1 MGTYEDYPF
10 FSAKG
15 QQIMLDIFNGIYQ
28 TDPNDA
34 TTIQDTDEKQMVSHY
49 MKNKVGI
56 VYNIRKFLSSYSPVT
71 PDNSYDSGIYICDPS
86 MGGCGRR
93 DFIYNWEFVD
103 FGVYGNMKTWRGNVD
118 LLRNTM
124 NGQSGFLVMTR
135 VRCNSY
141 VVCKDCG
148 EQWATQNSGAGV
160 CIYCNSSNVEKRGC
174 GKESY
179 SKHFVKEQNVSNL
192 QAESQ
197 NMVESQKYVW
207 QILSKGKTAKL
218 DNGKPF
224 AYRLTYSSPA
234 YDRQINSFEEA
245 CEYIPNLE
253 VGYQIGAYKRPYGF
267 TCDTCDHERFFP
279 PPSTS
284 YPFGRP
290 MSQNDVDTNWS
301 SNPNQ
306 PQTGGIY
313 MGIGKNGTNRCTE
326 AGCSG
331 NYLPNMGWVIGHP
344 KVLGP
349 TREYKP
355 EYVADM
361 FQQQIARAANAT
373 PSRYPISAMRHAFTE
388 DPKIICTAH
397 QSSRGEA
404 GMPVLWADNAQSRCM
419 VCGNQRDYDMS
430 GQQCAGMSAN
440 NWQCG
445 IGGTAKGANMGNKWD
460 VLPPG
465 RKTDYCKD
473 CTTSDPANFKQFKG
487 VGGRPFLFPRK
498 KLVISA
504 KKDGGFLT
512 TKDVT
517 GRPIRNKPVWAIYL
531 DSKDSDDYRFGLSLA
546 GIHTSAIVPT
556 SLDQIRTQDPGG
568 GSSLGITCKYDPIM
582 MPDGSTQ
589 NKTNTPTTPPP
600 QGCCQLPNGTAM
612 MSTEDVCIASKGTYM
627 GDGVTCLEAK
637 IQAGATQTG
646 PCSGVTWSGLTFM
659 IAEGR
664 AQHAFKN
671 SKNRWVDESVP
682 CRSYRDPANPNTPL
696 NAPVTYPRFIFGP
709 NYDPRT
715 QTTPPT
721 LDAAR
726 RYEWCDDRTHVICD
740 PFHTGSLSTVTSNT
754 GGQIGITLHDI
765 TSLGHID
772 DPSEGRLAYIK
783 CKTCEKIYKRGKS
796 IASRHAPD
804 KKKLTP
810 YPSSDWTL
818 IGGGKDLQDAY
829 DRGVYYPGMAVLMFR
844 KGKGQIRIK
853 DSSALK
859 DIPTA
864 VSNYLATMQ
873 KIIDN
878 APDEKTQAQQLKA
891 HRDNFPIQTPK
902 PRQYSLEAF
911 KDELAIEQT
920 GQSGLIPGF
929 WNWMHVPADKEG
941 SRKMN
946 EAKGNVVIL

>member
-34 TTIQDTDEKQMVSHY
+34 TTIQDADEKQMVSHF
-49 MKNKVGI
+49 MKNKPGI
-56 VYNIRKFLSSYSPVT
+56 VFNIRKFLSSYSPVN
-71 PDNSYDSGIYICDPS
+71 PDQSYDSGIYICDPS

-118 LLRNTM
+118 LLKNTM

-135 VRCNSY
+135 VRCNPY

-148 EQWATQNSGAGV
+148 EQWATQQSGAGV

-179 SKHFVKEQNVSNL
+179 AKHFVKEQNVSNL
-192 QAESQ
+192 QAETQ
-197 NMVESQKYVW
+197 DMVESQKYVM
-207 QILSKGKTAKL
+207 QIQSKGTTSKL

-253 VGYQIGAYKRPYGF
+253 VGYVIGAFKRPYGF
-267 TCDTCDHERFFP
+267 TCNTCDHERYFP

-290 MSQNDVDTNWS
+290 MTESEVDLSPTNNIS
-301 SNPNQ
+301 M

-313 MGIGKNGTNRCTE
+313 QAIGKNGTNRCTE

-331 NYLPNMGWVIGHP
+331 NYLPNMGWEIGQP

-349 TREYKP
+349 TKEYKP
-355 EYVADM
+355 EYATHIQH
-361 FQQQIARAANAT
+361 QQFARGANAL
-373 PSRYPISAMRHAFTE
+373 PSRYPISAMRHAFTM

-397 QSSRGEA
+397 NSYNGLA
-404 GMPVLWADNAQSRCM
+404 GMPSLWSDNAISRCL
-419 VCGNQRDYDMS
+419 VCGNQMDYDMT
-430 GQQCAGMSAN
+430 GRNCGGLPEN

-445 IGGTAKGANMGNKWD
+445 VGGTAKGANMGQKWD

-465 RKTDYCKD
+465 RKMDQCPQCKD
-473 CTTSDPANFKQFKG
+473 QTDPVNLQEFKG
-487 VGGRPFLFPRK
+487 AGGRPFLFPRK
-498 KLVISA
+498 KLIISA
-504 KKDGGFLT
+504 KQDGGFLT
-512 TKDVT
+512 KSDVT
-517 GRPIRNKPVWAIYL
+517 GRAIRNKPVWAIYL
-531 DSKDSDDYRFGLSLA
+531 DSRDSDDYRFGLSLA

-568 GSSLGITCKYDPIM
+568 QSALGIKCEHDPVM
-582 MPDGSTQ
+582 MPNGTTQ
-589 NKTNTPTTPPP
+589 NNTGTPTTPDP

-612 MSTEDVCIASKGTYM
+612 MSTEDVCTAASGTYM
-627 GDGVTCLEAK
+627 GDGVTCVEAK

-664 AQHAFKN
+664 SQHAFKN

-682 CRSYRDPANPNTPL
+682 CRSYRDPTAPSSPL
-696 NAPVTYPRFIFGP
+696 SAPITYPRFISGP

-721 LDAAR
+721 LDVAR
-726 RYEWCDDRTHVICD
+726 RYEWCNDRTHVICD

-754 GGQIGITLHDI
+754 GGEIGITLHDI
-765 TSLGHID
+765 TQVGQID
-772 DPSEGRLAYIK
+772 DPSQGRMAMIK
-783 CKTCEKIYKRGKS
+783 CKTCEQIYKRGKS
-796 IASRHAPD
+796 ITQKHAPD
-804 KKKLTP
+804 KNKLTP
-810 YPSSDWTL
+810 YPSTDWTL

-829 DRGVYYPGMAVLMFR
+829 ERNVYYPGIAVLMFR
-844 KGKGQIRIK
+844 KGKGQIRVQGWK
-853 DSSALK
+853 DRN
-859 DIPTA
+859 T
-864 VSNYLATMQ
+864 
-873 KIIDN
+873 
-878 APDEKTQAQQLKA
+878 PDLL
-891 HRDNFPIQTPK
+891 TPK
-902 PRQYSLEAF
+902 PRQYSLEVF
-911 KDELAIEQT
+911 KAELAIEQT
-920 GQSGLIPGF
+920 GQQGLIPGF
-929 WNWMHVPADKEG
+929 WNWMHTPANQEG
-941 SRKMN
+941 SAKMN